1 MLGRDVVNTF
11 QGVPWLP
18 TLSWYL
24 VSNIHSA
31 KGEELGS
38 RLRVLGGLLE
48 MVKFRELAI
57 ESLGHSGSDKGSPG
71 AMGSQELQGV
81 SL

>member
-1 MLGRDVVNTF
+1 MLGKDVVNTF
-11 QGVPWLP
+11 QGVPWLT

-48 MVKFRELAI
+48 MSSSSENLQVTQGQIREA
-57 ESLGHSGSDKGSPG
+57 
-71 AMGSQELQGV
+71 QELWDPRSYRV
-81 SL
+81 